1 VTAAVALPALV
12 DRARFLLLDFDGPV
26 CAIFANHPAPKVA
39 AELRRLLV
47 DQGVPLPEHIRT
59 EADPLAV
66 LHFTATLGKR
76 RIVRRVD
83 DALRSAEVTAART
96 AEPTPYAREVIV
108 AAQHSG
114 RHVAIVSNNSAE
126 AVRAYLIARRL
137 DGYVH
142 PVVGRAYAS
151 PAQMKPNP
159 APVLAAVAELHAD
172 PGTCLMIGD
181 SASDIT
187 AAHAAR
193 VPAIGYANKP
203 GKSLRLATADAVIT
217 SMADLVTVLVPKEM

>member
-1 VTAAVALPALV
+1 MTATALSALV

-26 CAIFANHPAPKVA
+26 CAVFANHPAPTIA

-47 DQGVPLPEHIRT
+47 DQGVPLPEHIRA

-66 LHFTATLGKR
+66 LRFTATLGKR
-76 RIVRRVD
+76 QLVHRVD
-83 DALRSAEVTAART
+83 DALRSAELTAART
-96 AEPTPYAREVIV
+96 AEPTPHAREVIV

-114 RHVAIVSNNSAE
+114 RRVAIVSNNSAE
-126 AVRAYLIARRL
+126 AVRAYLLAHRL
-137 DGYVH
+137 DGYLH
-142 PVVGRAYAS
+142 PIIGRAYAD

-187 AAHAAR
+187 AAHTAR

-203 GKSLRLATADAVIT
+203 GKATHLDTADAVIT
-217 SMADLVTVLVPKEM
+217 CMADLVTVLAPDGP

>member
-1 VTAAVALPALV
+1 MTAAGALPTLV
-12 DRARFLLLDFDGPV
+12 DHARFLLLDFDGPV
-26 CAIFANHPAPKVA
+26 CAIFANHPAPTVA
-39 AELRRLLV
+39 ADLRRILV
-47 DQGVPLPEHIRT
+47 DQGVPMPEHIRT

-66 LHFTATLGKR
+66 LHFTATLGKPQL
-76 RIVRRVD
+76 VRRVD

-142 PVVGRAYAS
+142 PVIGRAYAN

-159 APVLAAVAELHAD
+159 APVLDAITELHAD
-172 PGTCLMIGD
+172 PATCLMIGD

-203 GKSLRLATADAVIT
+203 GKAPRLTTANAVIT
-217 SMADLVTVLVPKEM
+217 SMADLVTALAPEEL